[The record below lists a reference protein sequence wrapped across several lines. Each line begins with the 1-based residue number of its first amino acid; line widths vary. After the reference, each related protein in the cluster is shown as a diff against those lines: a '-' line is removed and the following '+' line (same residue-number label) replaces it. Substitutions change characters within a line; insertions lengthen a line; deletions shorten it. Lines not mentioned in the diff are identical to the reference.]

1 MRHPG
6 RGQSSPDLSG
16 NCDRLLHPVSPAPK
30 AGAHKR
36 EVVTPRQRPP
46 VHGGSGNANT
56 PAVSMMTIW
65 GPRLHEWP
73 FSLLRGCTMLT
84 MVKDKRSALLRD
96 QIQELKEEASAL
108 ADRAKKTTRQAE
120 ILAERI
126 KDLEK
131 QLAKRS

>member
-1 MRHPG
+1 
-6 RGQSSPDLSG
+6 
-16 NCDRLLHPVSPAPK
+16 
-30 AGAHKR
+30 
-36 EVVTPRQRPP
+36 
-46 VHGGSGNANT
+46 
-56 PAVSMMTIW
+56 
-65 GPRLHEWP
+65 
-73 FSLLRGCTMLT
+73 MLT